1 MSENNN
7 FALVSSKYNK
17 VENRTEETKIKKLRD
32 FNNWIKMSLINIFC
46 PINANVFDICGG
58 KGGDIR
64 KYRFK
69 KVNNYVLFDNA
80 NLSIK
85 EAKVRVGK
93 LENNI
98 KAKNYIIETV
108 NCFTEDITQK
118 IPKDLQFDFVSCQ
131 FAIHYAFDNIK
142 HIKRLFKNI
151 TTRLKEGGI
160 FVGTTVDDKKL
171 FEHLKKSDNLEFGN
185 ELYNVRFEQK
195 NNFKTIGTKY
205 YFTLTEAIPDIPE
218 YLVRFKL
225 FEKVANKYGLKLL
238 YKKSFKECKETLFN
252 FAYEYDLNKRVK
264 DTIFNSIKTG
274 YNRIGNI
281 PENQWE
287 ICDLYYIFVF
297 EKIKN

>member
-205 YFTLTEAIPDIPE
+205 YFTLIEAIPDIPE

>member
-17 VENRTEETKIKKLRD
+17 VENRTEETKIKELRD

-80 NLSIK
+80 NLSIE

-142 HIKRLFKNI
+142 HIKQMFKNI

-252 FAYEYDLNKRVK
+252 FAYEYDLNKKVK

>member
-1 MSENNN
+1 
-7 FALVSSKYNK
+7 
-17 VENRTEETKIKKLRD
+17 
-32 FNNWIKMSLINIFC
+32 MSLINIFC

-80 NLSIK
+80 NLSIE

-287 ICDLYYIFVF
+287 ICDIYYIFVF

>member
-80 NLSIK
+80 NLSIE

-281 PENQWE
+281 PKNQWE

>member
-80 NLSIK
+80 NLSIE

-287 ICDLYYIFVF
+287 ICDIYYIFVF

>member
-80 NLSIK
+80 NLSIE

-205 YFTLTEAIPDIPE
+205 YFTLIEAIPDIPE

-281 PENQWE
+281 PKNQWE

>member
-108 NCFTEDITQK
+108 NCFTEDITKK

-205 YFTLTEAIPDIPE
+205 YFTLTEAIPNIPE

-225 FEKVANKYGLKLL
+225 FKKVANKYGLKLL

-287 ICDLYYIFVF
+287 ICDIYYIFVF

>member
-17 VENRTEETKIKKLRD
+17 VENRTEETKIKELRD

-171 FEHLKKSDNLEFGN
+171 FEHLRKSDNLEFGN
-185 ELYNVRFEQK
+185 DLYNVRFEQK

-205 YFTLTEAIPDIPE
+205 YFTLIEAIPDIPE

-264 DTIFNSIKTG
+264 DIVFNSIKIG

>member
-171 FEHLKKSDNLEFGN
+171 FEHLRKSDNLEFGN
-185 ELYNVRFEQK
+185 DLYNVRFEQK
-195 NNFKTIGTKY
+195 SNFKTIGTKY
-205 YFTLTEAIPDIPE
+205 YFTLIEAIPDIPE

>member
-80 NLSIK
+80 NLSIE

-185 ELYNVRFEQK
+185 DLYNVRFEQK
-195 NNFKTIGTKY
+195 SNFKTIGTKY
-205 YFTLTEAIPDIPE
+205 YFTLIEAIPDIPE